1 MLSFKMIQKNSKSL
15 LFQEKIHVGAQLDRV
30 LFSLPCYMKTIETKK
45 VTPND
50 ELKVSYYKCP
60 VIHKS
65 TDFLAQKKKSEDK
78 EITLKDA

>member
-1 MLSFKMIQKNSKSL
+1 
-15 LFQEKIHVGAQLDRV
+15 
-30 LFSLPCYMKTIETKK
+30 MKTIETKK